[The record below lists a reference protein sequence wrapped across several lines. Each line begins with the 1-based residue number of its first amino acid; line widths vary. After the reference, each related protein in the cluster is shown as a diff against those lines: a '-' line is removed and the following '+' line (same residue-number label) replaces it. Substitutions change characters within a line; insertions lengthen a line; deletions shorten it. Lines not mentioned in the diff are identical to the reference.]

1 MQSRLRVAFVFY
13 RLRPLHAFKKD
24 LANFTTYTMDIL
36 LDILNEM
43 VKAHPTSNFVNSL
56 HQQYCNRGGLS
67 KKQLEG
73 LHSKALKTANISQG
87 KLATLEAI
95 IKKKPTRERAAA
107 TISAPLPVKDETVGK
122 KISAILEKY
131 PQHKRLL
138 FFRLKFDNNENISA
152 LEIAEIEKFGKLLL
166 K

>member
-1 MQSRLRVAFVFY
+1 
-13 RLRPLHAFKKD
+13 
-24 LANFTTYTMDIL
+24 MDVL

-43 VKAHPTSNFVNSL
+43 VKAHPGSGFVNSL

-73 LHSKALKTANISQG
+73 LHSKASKTSGISQG
-87 KLATLEAI
+87 RLATLEAI

-107 TISAPLPVKDETVGK
+107 SITAPLPVKDEAVGK
-122 KISAILEKY
+122 KINAVLEKY

-138 FFRLKFDNNENISA
+138 FLRSKYDNNENITA
-152 LEIAEIEKFGKLLL
+152 LELAEIDKFGKLLL

>member
-1 MQSRLRVAFVFY
+1 
-13 RLRPLHAFKKD
+13 
-24 LANFTTYTMDIL
+24 
-36 LDILNEM
+36 M

-73 LHSKALKTANISQG
+73 LHSKAMKTANISQG

-95 IKKKPTRERAAA
+95 IKKKPTRERAEA

-138 FFRLKFDNNENISA
+138 FFKSKFDNNENMSS
-152 LEIAEIEKFGKLLL
+152 LEIGEIEKFGKLLL

>member
-1 MQSRLRVAFVFY
+1 MAFLIPSRIATVKQRKIY
-13 RLRPLHAFKKD
+13 YIHAVND
-24 LANFTTYTMDIL
+24 INIL
-36 LDILNEM
+36 LDILKEM
-43 VKAHPTSNFVNSL
+43 LKAHPGSVFINSL

-73 LHSKALKTANISQG
+73 LHSKASKTPSITQG

-107 TISAPLPVKDETVGK
+107 TIKADLPVKNESVGK
-122 KISAILEKY
+122 MLSDILAKY
-131 PQHKRLL
+131 PQHKRIIFL
-138 FFRLKFDNNENISA
+138 RSKYDNNENISA
-152 LEIAEIEKFGKLLL
+152 TDIAEIQRLSKLLL

>member
-1 MQSRLRVAFVFY
+1 
-13 RLRPLHAFKKD
+13 
-24 LANFTTYTMDIL
+24 MDIL
-36 LDILNEM
+36 LDILTEM
-43 VKAHPTSNFVNSL
+43 QKAHPDSNFVNSL

-73 LHSKALKTANISQG
+73 LHSKAVKTETISQG

-95 IKKKPTRERAAA
+95 IKKKPTRERSAA
-107 TISAPLPVKDETVGK
+107 TISVPLPTKDEAIGK
-122 KISAILEKY
+122 QLATILDKY
-131 PQHKRLL
+131 PQHKRLVFL
-138 FFRLKFDNNENISA
+138 KSKFDNNENISA

>member
-1 MQSRLRVAFVFY
+1 
-13 RLRPLHAFKKD
+13 
-24 LANFTTYTMDIL
+24 MDIL

-43 VKAHPTSNFVNSL
+43 VKAHPASNFVNSL

-73 LHSKALKTANISQG
+73 LHSKAIKTAGISQA

-95 IKKKPTRERAAA
+95 IKKKPTRDRAAA
-107 TISAPLPVKDETVGK
+107 TISVPMPVKDEAVGNM
-122 KISAILEKY
+122 INAILSKY
-131 PQHKRLL
+131 PLHKRLL
-138 FFRLKFDNNENISA
+138 FLKSKFDNNEHIAA

>member
-1 MQSRLRVAFVFY
+1 
-13 RLRPLHAFKKD
+13 
-24 LANFTTYTMDIL
+24 
-36 LDILNEM
+36 M
-43 VKAHPTSNFVNSL
+43 VKAHPDSTFINSL

-73 LHSKALKTANISQG
+73 LYGKASKTITISPN

-107 TISAPLPVKDETVGK
+107 TIKAPLIAKDEAVGK
-122 KISAILEKY
+122 MISAILVKY

-138 FFRLKFDNNENISA
+138 FLQSKYDNNENISA
-152 LEIAEIEKFGKLLL
+152 TEIAEIQKFGKLLL

>member
-1 MQSRLRVAFVFY
+1 VVFVFLDY
-13 RLRPLHAFKKD
+13 FRGNK
-24 LANFTTYTMDIL
+24 MDVL

-43 VKAHPTSNFVNSL
+43 VKAHPSSDFVNSL

-73 LHSKALKTANISQG
+73 LHSKASKTTVISQG
-87 KLATLEAI
+87 RLATLEAI

-107 TISAPLPVKDETVGK
+107 TITAPLPVKDETVGT
-122 KISAILEKY
+122 KINAILDKY

-138 FFRLKFDNNENISA
+138 FLKSKFDNNENMAA
-152 LEIAEIEKFGKLLL
+152 LELAEIEKFGKLLL

>member
-1 MQSRLRVAFVFY
+1 
-13 RLRPLHAFKKD
+13 
-24 LANFTTYTMDIL
+24 MDIL

-43 VKAHPTSNFVNSL
+43 VKAHPASDFVNSL

-73 LHSKALKTANISQG
+73 LHSKAVKSKVISEA

-107 TISAPLPVKDETVGK
+107 TIKAAVPVKDESIGK
-122 KISAILEKY
+122 KISAILEKF
-131 PQHKRLL
+131 PEHKRLL
-138 FFRLKFDNNENISA
+138 FFKSKFDNNEHISA

>member
-1 MQSRLRVAFVFY
+1 
-13 RLRPLHAFKKD
+13 
-24 LANFTTYTMDIL
+24 MDIL
-36 LDILNEM
+36 LDILTEM
-43 VKAHPTSNFVNSL
+43 QKAHPDSNFVNSL

-73 LHSKALKTANISQG
+73 LHSKAVKTETISQG

-95 IKKKPTRERAAA
+95 IKKKPTRERSAA
-107 TISAPLPVKDETVGK
+107 TISAPLPTKDEAIGK
-122 KISAILEKY
+122 QLATILDKY
-131 PQHKRLL
+131 PQHKRLVFL
-138 FFRLKFDNNENISA
+138 KSKFDNNENISA

>member
-1 MQSRLRVAFVFY
+1 
-13 RLRPLHAFKKD
+13 
-24 LANFTTYTMDIL
+24 MDVL

-43 VKAHPTSNFVNSL
+43 VKAHPASDFVNSL

-73 LHSKALKTANISQG
+73 LHSKSLKTPTISQSR
-87 KLATLEAI
+87 LATLEAI

-107 TISAPLPVKDETVGK
+107 TITPPLPVKDESVGK
-122 KISAILEKY
+122 IINAILDKY

-138 FFRLKFDNNENISA
+138 FLKSKFDNNENISA
-152 LEIAEIEKFGKLLL
+152 LDLAEIEKFGKLLL

>member
-1 MQSRLRVAFVFY
+1 
-13 RLRPLHAFKKD
+13 
-24 LANFTTYTMDIL
+24 MDIL

-43 VKAHPTSNFVNSL
+43 VKAHPTSDFVSSL

-73 LHSKALKTANISQG
+73 LHSKAMKTPNISQG
-87 KLATLEAI
+87 RLATLEAI

-107 TISAPLPVKDETVGK
+107 TISAPLPVKDEAVGK
-122 KISAILEKY
+122 KISSILEKY

-138 FFRLKFDNNENISA
+138 FFKSKFDNNENISA

-166 K
+166 R

>member
-1 MQSRLRVAFVFY
+1 MRLHYF
-13 RLRPLHAFKKD
+13 H
-24 LANFTTYTMDIL
+24 NNNTMDIL

-67 KKQLEG
+67 KKQMEG
-73 LHSKALKTANISQG
+73 LHSKALKTETISHG

-107 TISAPLPVKDETVGK
+107 TISAPLPVKNESVGK
-122 KISAILEKY
+122 TITAILAKY

-138 FFRLKFDNNENISA
+138 FLQSKFDNNENVSA
-152 LEIAEIEKFGKLLL
+152 LEVAEIEKFEKLLL

>member
-1 MQSRLRVAFVFY
+1 
-13 RLRPLHAFKKD
+13 
-24 LANFTTYTMDIL
+24 MDIL

-43 VKAHPTSNFVNSL
+43 VKAHPASNFINSL

-73 LHSKALKTANISQG
+73 LHSKATKTANISQG

-107 TISAPLPVKDETVGK
+107 TKTAALPVKDAAIGK
-122 KISAILEKY
+122 KISDILEKY

-138 FFRLKFDNNENISA
+138 YFKSKFDNNENVSA
-152 LEIAEIEKFGKLLL
+152 LEITEIEKFGKLLL
-166 K
+166 R

>member
-1 MQSRLRVAFVFY
+1 MNEINV
-13 RLRPLHAFKKD
+13 
-24 LANFTTYTMDIL
+24 L
-36 LDILNEM
+36 LDILKEM
-43 VKAHPTSNFVNSL
+43 VKAHPDSVFVNSL
-56 HQQYCNRGGLS
+56 YQQYCNRGGLS

-107 TISAPLPVKDETVGK
+107 TITAPLPVKDEALGNMIT
-122 KISAILEKY
+122 AILAKY
-131 PQHKRLL
+131 PQHKRVL
-138 FFRLKFDNNENISA
+138 FLQSKYNNNENIAA
-152 LEIAEIEKFGKLLL
+152 LEIAEIEKFSKLLL

>member
-1 MQSRLRVAFVFY
+1 
-13 RLRPLHAFKKD
+13 
-24 LANFTTYTMDIL
+24 MDVL

-73 LHSKALKTANISQG
+73 LHSKALKTPAVSHSR
-87 KLATLEAI
+87 LATLEAI

-107 TISAPLPVKDETVGK
+107 TITAPLPVKDELVGK
-122 KISAILEKY
+122 MINAILDKY

-138 FFRLKFDNNENISA
+138 FLKSKFDNNENISA
-152 LEIAEIEKFGKLLL
+152 LDLAEIEKFGKLLL

>member
-1 MQSRLRVAFVFY
+1 
-13 RLRPLHAFKKD
+13 
-24 LANFTTYTMDIL
+24 MDIL

-43 VKAHPTSNFVNSL
+43 VKTHPTSDFVNSL

-73 LHSKALKTANISQG
+73 LHSKAVKAQTISQG

-107 TISAPLPVKDETVGK
+107 TISAPLPVKDVTVVK
-122 KISAILEKY
+122 RIDAILEKY

-138 FFRLKFDNNENISA
+138 FFKSKFDNNENITA

>member
-1 MQSRLRVAFVFY
+1 MAFVFCAELLHEFIFY
-13 RLRPLHAFKKD
+13 RLLDYFRCNK
-24 LANFTTYTMDIL
+24 MDIL

-73 LHSKALKTANISQG
+73 LYSKAGKTAGISHG

-107 TISAPLPVKDETVGK
+107 TISVPLPTKDEAVGK
-122 KISAILEKY
+122 MITAILDKY

-138 FFRLKFDNNENISA
+138 FLKSKFDNNENITA
-152 LEIAEIEKFGKLLL
+152 LDLVEIEKFGKLLL